1 MSLRELRPI
10 EEPDGLIAGF
20 DPAANNSL
28 FSEDQTDWDVPAVVG
43 SPTRYTL
50 PMASRDH
57 YQRAFEAY
65 IRRRRLPYVSVDEA
79 RRALL
84 PDGGTLKLHAPESLR
99 PALPGEPA
107 PPTPPGAT
115 LKSFDFVVYAP
126 GANLLVEVKGRKVA
140 RRRPP
145 ASGAGATARGARAHG
160 GASPSGV
167 PHGMNGARQSNS
179 VSDRGAPPGSR
190 RGLYPA
196 RPEGDLARPPRLRLE
211 SWVTQD
217 DVESLA
223 VWESLFGPGFEAV
236 FAFVYWCEE
245 LPASALFE
253 EFIEHDGRWYA
264 LRFVTRSEYQANMRP
279 RSPRWRTVHLPP
291 QAFDRCSCRLAAD
304 KP

>member
-1 MSLRELRPI
+1 
-10 EEPDGLIAGF
+10 
-20 DPAANNSL
+20 
-28 FSEDQTDWDVPAVVG
+28 
-43 SPTRYTL
+43 
-50 PMASRDH
+50 MASRDH

-84 PDGGTLKLHAPESLR
+84 PGGGTLKLHAPESLR
-99 PALPGEPA
+99 PAPPGEPA
-107 PPTPPGAT
+107 PPAPPGAT

-140 RRRPP
+140 RRRPVA
-145 ASGAGATARGARAHG
+145 ASSRGSG
-160 GASPSGV
+160 GAVPVGV
-167 PHGMNGARQSNS
+167 AAPG
-179 VSDRGAPPGSR
+179 VSRAGGDRGAPPDAR
-190 RGLYPA
+190 RGLFPDGGVRPA
-196 RPEGDLARPPRLRLE
+196 RHGVDLTPPPRLRLE

-217 DVESLA
+217 DVDSLE

-264 LRFVTRSEYQANMRP
+264 IRCVRRSDYRQHMRV

-291 QAFDRCSCRLAAD
+291 AAFDRLSRPLAGAVQT
-304 KP
+304 